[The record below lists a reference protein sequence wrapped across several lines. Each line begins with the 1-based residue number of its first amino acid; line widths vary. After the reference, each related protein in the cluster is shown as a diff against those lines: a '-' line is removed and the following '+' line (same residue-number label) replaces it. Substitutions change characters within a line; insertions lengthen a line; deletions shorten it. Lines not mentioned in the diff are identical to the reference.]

1 MLFKSFREK
10 RKRENEYFERVIED
24 AKRRECQQILLEESL
39 WGEEWETRKPLQE
52 FSEEELQLLSPI
64 SQKAY
69 CSQIAPDVFKDK
81 VALAISKEL
90 NLYPNI
96 QAIKPQCF
104 LTSLADVH
112 YIHEM
117 RKYLKRNPRATVVDV
132 NCNFNTLFFQVYN
145 KKLKWFNVDNELI
158 LSLRSRLGLDSH
170 RFIEQILCHQ
180 QDDFGW
186 LTKIPYNKNKGFIVL
201 LNDSPRAWNP
211 RDLKNLLITLQN
223 NYPNSLVLLN
233 CSGGKAGINRD
244 KFTFYSLNAKSPLHA
259 WLTNATTRIYTSSS
273 LDKGAAVNLKTKLK
287 QELKHLHRNG
297 HQILVGIKF

>member
-39 WGEEWETRKPLQE
+39 WGEEWEHEKPLQE

-90 NLYPNI
+90 NLYPNV
-96 QAIKPQCF
+96 QAIKSQCF

-112 YIHEM
+112 YIREM

-145 KKLKWFNVDNELI
+145 KN
-158 LSLRSRLGLDSH
+158 
-170 RFIEQILCHQ
+170 
-180 QDDFGW
+180 
-186 LTKIPYNKNKGFIVL
+186 
-201 LNDSPRAWNP
+201 
-211 RDLKNLLITLQN
+211 
-223 NYPNSLVLLN
+223 
-233 CSGGKAGINRD
+233 
-244 KFTFYSLNAKSPLHA
+244 
-259 WLTNATTRIYTSSS
+259 
-273 LDKGAAVNLKTKLK
+273 
-287 QELKHLHRNG
+287 
-297 HQILVGIKF
+297 

>member
-39 WGEEWETRKPLQE
+39 WGEEWEHEKPLQE

-90 NLYPNI
+90 NLYPNV

-112 YIHEM
+112 YIREM

-145 KKLKWFNVDNELI
+145 KKLRWFNVDNELI
-158 LSLRSRLGLDSH
+158 LNLRSRLGLDSH
-170 RFIEQILCHQ
+170 RFIEQIL
-180 QDDFGW
+180 
-186 LTKIPYNKNKGFIVL
+186 
-201 LNDSPRAWNP
+201 
-211 RDLKNLLITLQN
+211 
-223 NYPNSLVLLN
+223 
-233 CSGGKAGINRD
+233 
-244 KFTFYSLNAKSPLHA
+244 
-259 WLTNATTRIYTSSS
+259 
-273 LDKGAAVNLKTKLK
+273 
-287 QELKHLHRNG
+287 
-297 HQILVGIKF
+297 